1 LSNFLDLFARLD
13 WVNGLDILL
22 VALVFYSLLLLIQG
36 TQAVQLLR
44 GLIILVLLAV
54 LVTSI
59 FQLTAFK
66 WLVRNSIP
74 ALLVSI
80 PVIFQP
86 ELRRALERLG
96 RTSFLLAPL
105 SQEKMVSQI
114 ITDICQASQ
123 RLSAR
128 RHGAL
133 IVLERETG
141 LREYV
146 DTGIRLNAELSSD
159 LLLTIFFPNTALHD
173 GAVIV
178 RGNRIIAAAC
188 VLPLTE
194 GPLPDRHL
202 GIRHRAAVGI
212 TEQSDAI
219 VIVVSEQTGI
229 ISITHSGRMIRRMD
243 EKKLYAVLRAFYRPQ
258 FITGLPPWLRLD
270 HYLRESRL
278 FNLYS
283 HLKNIIAI
291 DKIRFK

>member
-1 LSNFLDLFARLD
+1 MSNLLDLFSRLD
-13 WVNGLDILL
+13 WINFLDILL

-44 GLIILVLLAV
+44 GLIILALLAV

-66 WLVRNSIP
+66 WLVKNSIP

-96 RTSFLLAPL
+96 RTSFLLAPF
-105 SQEKMVSQI
+105 SQEKIVTQV
-114 ITDICQASQ
+114 ITHISRASQ
-123 RLSAR
+123 RLSER

-178 RGNRIIAAAC
+178 RGNRIVAAAC

-212 TEQSDAI
+212 TEQSDAV
-219 VIVVSEQTGI
+219 VIVVSEESGI
-229 ISITHSGRMIRRMD
+229 ISIAHNGRIIRRMD
-243 EKKLYAVLRAFYRPQ
+243 EKKLRAVLQAFYRPQ
-258 FITGLPPWLRLD
+258 FITSFPRRLRVD
-270 HYLRESRL
+270 HHLRESKLFALYGRL
-278 FNLYS
+278 KSIVILA
-283 HLKNIIAI
+283 KM
-291 DKIRFK
+291 RFE

>member
-1 LSNFLDLFARLD
+1 MSNFLDLFSRLD
-13 WVNGLDILL
+13 WVNVLDILL

-44 GLIILVLLAV
+44 GLIILVLLAI

-66 WLVRNSIP
+66 WLVKNSIP

-123 RLSAR
+123 RLSGR

-229 ISITHSGRMIRRMD
+229 ISIAHSGRMIRRMD

-258 FITGLPPWLRLD
+258 FITGLPTWLRLD

-278 FNLYS
+278 FNLYG